1 VSHHVEDV
9 VAWATFRTLDYT
21 MGGYYSYPPLPTS
34 LSKLRSYYEG
44 LQVILYQYIK
54 YLQVSAMSAFN

>member
-1 VSHHVEDV
+1 MSHHVEDV
-9 VAWATFRTLDYT
+9 VAWATSRTLDYT

-34 LSKLRSYYEG
+34 LSELRSYYEG

-54 YLQVSAMSAFN
+54 YLQVSPMSAFN